1 MERKTMKRIPL
12 KMQLL
17 AAEQEL
23 KDFSALLDLQHK
35 RSVEAIK
42 LWQNDTGEQYNP
54 DLGELLRYFIAQR
67 DLLDKFYWLL
77 REGRYASDEYADA
90 MEQYER
96 REFCRS
102 NADLRHGSRERTLTQ
117 QKYIKPPQEN
127 QQVSGLPL
135 STSDLFCKSFS
146 IRRDV
151 LDLTMAQ
158 WEIADSLDLTSIT
171 PRDWIRAIGARG
183 GFLTALLTDEER
195 EFVRIVYLPNTKCH
209 RPE

>member
-1 MERKTMKRIPL
+1 MLWFGSGWIRAEREKMKR
-12 KMQLL
+12 K
-17 AAEQEL
+17 
-23 KDFSALLDLQHK
+23 
-35 RSVEAIK
+35 
-42 LWQNDTGEQYNP
+42 
-54 DLGELLRYFIAQR
+54 
-67 DLLDKFYWLL
+67 
-77 REGRYASDEYADA
+77 
-90 MEQYER
+90 
-96 REFCRS
+96 
-102 NADLRHGSRERTLTQ
+102 
-117 QKYIKPPQEN
+117 EN

-195 EFVRIVYLPNTKCH
+195 EFVRIVYLPNN
-209 RPE
+209 PI